1 LQFVP
6 NFFPF
11 TEPSAEMHVSCFACD
26 GSGCRVCGQTG
37 WIELLGCGMVDPN
50 VLENVGYDPTRVSG
64 FAFGM
69 GLDRLAMIRYQVP
82 ELRHFF
88 SSDLRVLEQFR

>member
-1 LQFVP
+1 
-6 NFFPF
+6 
-11 TEPSAEMHVSCFACD
+11 
-26 GSGCRVCGQTG
+26 
-37 WIELLGCGMVDPN
+37 
-50 VLENVGYDPTRVSG
+50 VSG